1 MYRVDEEL
9 CLGCAVCVQACPQQA
24 IQLVDGRAHIVSER
38 CTDCGVCAEACPQ
51 GAIRQVA
58 PEPVRAAAQ
67 PIEKAEPIVPVTPM
81 TPAKPPQPVT
91 HVQGEVLPGAR
102 PLTDWKARLWPAIGS
117 ALIWA
122 GRELLPG
129 ILASWRLP
137 AAQMSNTP
145 ARPDQAPRRLMSRDQ
160 AKIPLGRQKRRRL
173 RAGWRGR
180 R

>member
-81 TPAKPPQPVT
+81 TPAKPPQPVI
-91 HVQGEVLPGAR
+91 HAQGEVLPEAK
-102 PLTDWKARLWPAIGS
+102 PLADWKARLWPAIGS

-122 GRELLPG
+122 GRELLPEL
-129 ILASWRLP
+129 LASWRLP
-137 AAQMSNTP
+137 AAQTP
-145 ARPDQAPRRLMSRDQ
+145 SASTRLNEDPRRPRSRAQ
-160 AKIPLGRQKRRRL
+160 AKAPFGRQKRRRL
-173 RAGWRGR
+173 RAGWRGGR
-180 R
+180 